1 MGFGLVGAAG
11 RPLPGARSRRGL
23 LADHQG
29 CHHAAPCGLGPHHAG
44 APGRAGPA
52 CAIAERPRT
61 GRKPVANAA
70 ADGLQQPSAVIVFT
84 PDQSYAYANRYWRE
98 PIAVRFAQPELLGV
112 RDAHA
117 DPNAYGQRNA
127 DTDAD
132 AYANTDAYTHADAD
146 PDSNTNA
153 YANPDPD
160 AHAVT
165 HPLPEIPG
173 RHLQELM
180 A

>member
-1 MGFGLVGAAG
+1 MGFRLVGAAG

-84 PDQSYAYANRYWRE
+84 PDQSYAYPNRYWRE
-98 PIAVRFAQPELLGV
+98 PIAVRFAQPEPLGV

-117 DPNAYGQRNA
+117 DPNAYCQRNA
-127 DTDAD
+127 DTDSDGDTDPD
-132 AYANTDAYTHADAD
+132 AYPNPNAYPHAD
-146 PDSNTNA
+146 PDA
-153 YANPDPD
+153 D
-160 AHAVT
+160 A
-165 HPLPEIPG
+165 
-173 RHLQELM
+173 
-180 A
+180 

>member
-1 MGFGLVGAAG
+1 VGFRLVGAAG

-44 APGRAGPA
+44 APGRAGPG
-52 CAIAERPRT
+52 AIAERPRS

-132 AYANTDAYTHADAD
+132 AYSNRNAYPNTLAHSNPNAYPHAD
-146 PDSNTNA
+146 PDA
-153 YANPDPD
+153 
-160 AHAVT
+160 
-165 HPLPEIPG
+165 
-173 RHLQELM
+173 
-180 A
+180 